1 MQILN
6 LTPHAVSVVDENDQV
21 LLSIPSTGVARA
33 SQTDEVVGS
42 LEADGQTITVVET
55 VYGEAIDLPEP
66 AEGVCIVVSFITAN
80 AARAQG
86 RATHDL
92 LLTSGLVRDAE
103 GRIIGC
109 TRFARV

>member
-6 LTPHAVSVVDENDQV
+6 LTPHVVSVVDENGQV
-21 LLSIPSTGVARA
+21 LLSIPSSGVARA
-33 SQTDEVVGS
+33 TQTDEVVGS
-42 LEADGQTITVVET
+42 LEADGQTITVVQT
-55 VYGEAIDLPEP
+55 VFGEVVDLPEP
-66 AEGVCIVVSFITAN
+66 AEGVCIVVSVITAN

-86 RATHDL
+86 RTTDDL
-92 LLTSGLVRDAE
+92 LLSSGPVRDSE